1 VMFRTTAQFNHVVT
15 ASVLEEHGYVFRL
28 QNVCEEEHYVGL
40 TSVLRTEAGDSCE
53 TLVTVYSRVQITM

>member
-1 VMFRTTAQFNHVVT
+1 MFRTAAPCDHVVT
-15 ASVLEEHGYVFRL
+15 ASVLEEHGCIFRL